1 MRTAIPER
9 FGPPLYADLH
19 WFAIIFEMSFY
30 FNVLIAVAGREGAGS
45 NDLLVLTKCRAFD
58 HTSTLFASEGHAEL
72 SAQMF
77 YLVLDLETYFQS
89 IASRCWL
96 YCWTEHNNVHPIV
109 EGISQVGV
117 VRFSLLKNI
126 QQQKNQEHAVFVT
139 HL

>member
-9 FGPPLYADLH
+9 FGPPLCANLH

-30 FNVLIAVAGREGAGS
+30 FHVLIAVARREGAGNS
-45 NDLLVLTKCRAFD
+45 DLLVLTECRTLD
-58 HTSTLFASEGHAEL
+58 HTSTLFASVGHGEL

-96 YCWTEHNNVHPIV
+96 
-109 EGISQVGV
+109 
-117 VRFSLLKNI
+117 
-126 QQQKNQEHAVFVT
+126 
-139 HL
+139 